1 MKYIDKYKLHACAH
15 AINVRFIKN
24 KYNVDG
30 KLNNSLQDH
39 KKTFRAFSA
48 PKYKSGN
55 NGWKRLLL
63 EEQKFNGVSR
73 CCYCMRKL
81 DDTAGKVNIEH
92 VIPKSLSGADGINQ
106 YAYYS
111 SKAPAL
117 KDFVEM
123 KDSYSK
129 RTFSSKADISKE
141 NKMHHVIALSNLTAA
156 CNGKRN
162 TFDSTG
168 CCCNWSRGNQ
178 KIMPIFLMEQAE
190 TDVKYDANGILTI
203 TSDDGTLTGIIN
215 DLNETTLQEIRSV
228 WYHLSKIQKDISNA
242 ESMNIADRIV
252 WFKSAYSTD
261 DFTSLPEYVQ
271 RYVGNIATGD
281 DTYWHLLL
289 AYDWFYYYP
298 GYASQRI
305 LLNT

>member
-15 AINVRFIKN
+15 AINIDFLQKN
-24 KYNVDG
+24 YDNQNKQLKPYLSNP
-30 KLNNSLQDH
+30 
-39 KKTFRAFSA
+39 KKAF
-48 PKYKSGN
+48 KSFKSCKNGQK
-55 NGWKRLLL
+55 GWKNLLL
-63 EEQKFNGVSR
+63 KEQLFEGASR

-81 DDTAGKVNIEH
+81 DNTISKINIEH
-92 VIPKSLSGADGINQ
+92 VIPKSLHGEEGKKQ
-106 YAYYS
+106 YIYYS
-111 SKAPAL
+111 SKAPAI
-117 KDFVEM
+117 KDHVEM
-123 KDSYSK
+123 TDIFLCKNFTSKKDLK
-129 RTFSSKADISKE
+129 KE
-141 NKMHHVIALSNLTAA
+141 KKMPHVIALSNLTVA
-156 CNGKRN
+156 CNGKRD
-162 TFDSTG
+162 TFDSIG

-305 LLNT
+305 L

>member
-1 MKYIDKYKLHACAH
+1 MKYIDKYKLHVCAH
-15 AINVRFIKN
+15 AINVRFIEN
-24 KYNVDG
+24 RYNEDG
-30 KLNNSLQDH
+30 KLNNSLQDN
-39 KKTFRAFSA
+39 KKTFKAFSK
-48 PKYKSGN
+48 PQYKSGD

-63 EEQKFNGVSR
+63 EEQKFNGASR

-81 DDTAGKVNIEH
+81 DNTTGKINIEH
-92 VIPKSLSGADGINQ
+92 VIPQSLSGADGINQ

-111 SKAPAL
+111 SKASAL

-156 CNGKRN
+156 CNGKRD

-168 CCCNWSRGNQ
+168 CCCNSARGNQ

-305 LLNT
+305 L